1 MWSFLSDFARRT
13 EGACTILLMD
23 EGSVDAPQRY
33 RVEPRR
39 VMMLWGG
46 SVLAVAVLAVSLVAL
61 TPVREWVPGYGTEAM
76 RKAAKVNA
84 VRVSALSDS
93 LRAQEQYIR
102 QLQGLITG
110 RPVDGMEEAPAPGE
124 RSAASS
130 APDAA
135 RSAGSDDADPENTA
149 EHGQPAI
156 AIHQL
161 QTQPMQ
167 MTRADAG
174 AVPAL
179 GLQLPVRPPVEGVPT
194 RGYDARARHYAVDI
208 AAEEGSPVRAIGP
221 GYVVVADWMQ
231 DGGFT
236 IAVQHTGG
244 YLSVY
249 KHNQRLLKQ
258 VGDRVNDRETI
269 ALSGNTGEITTGPHL
284 HFELWH
290 EGLAQD
296 PRPYIAGW

>member
-1 MWSFLSDFARRT
+1 MWSFLSDFARRA
-13 EGACTILLMD
+13 EGACTILIMD

-33 RVEPRR
+33 RVRPRR

-46 SVLAVAVLAVSLVAL
+46 SVLAAAVLAVSLVAL

-76 RKAAKVNA
+76 RQTAQVNA
-84 VRVSALSDS
+84 VRVAALSDS
-93 LRAQEQYIR
+93 LRAQQQYIR

-110 RPVDGMEEAPAPGE
+110 QPVPASEGAALPGGRAALRSRHDAQPDGSGAAPAG
-124 RSAASS
+124 SS
-130 APDAA
+130 
-135 RSAGSDDADPENTA
+135 S
-149 EHGQPAI
+149 EHDQPALSI
-156 AIHQL
+156 NQL
-161 QTQPMQ
+161 QTQPVRMAG
-167 MTRADAG
+167 ADAG
-174 AVPAL
+174 RSPAL

-221 GYVVVADWMQ
+221 GYVVVADWTQ

-236 IAVQHTGG
+236 IAIQHAGG